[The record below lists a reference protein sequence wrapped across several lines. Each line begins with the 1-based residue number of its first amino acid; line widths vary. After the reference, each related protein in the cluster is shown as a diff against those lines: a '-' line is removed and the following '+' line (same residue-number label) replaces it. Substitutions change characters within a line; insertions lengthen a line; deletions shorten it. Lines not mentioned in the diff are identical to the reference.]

1 MTYQFPR
8 YPDSPVI
15 TPRTGTG
22 GLSNRSEHAWA
33 LGDFVPV
40 LLFSAIGLFTALYLI
55 GREASHAEEKGT
67 SPVAAR
73 ENVLPALVI
82 SPLSLEPNLNGM
94 LATIDGGAALPLEE
108 LVAGVRREAF
118 DHNLVHARVQTSDP
132 TR

>member
-8 YPDSPVI
+8 YPDSPV
-15 TPRTGTG
+15 TARRPGTG
-22 GLSNRSEHAWA
+22 GSPARSEHAWA
-33 LGDFVPV
+33 LADFLPV
-40 LLFSAIGLFTALYLI
+40 VLFSALGLVAALYLG
-55 GREASHAEEKGT
+55 GREASPTAEKGT
-67 SPVAAR
+67 STAAR

-82 SPLSLEPNLNGM
+82 SPLSLEPNLNGV
-94 LATIDGGAALPLEE
+94 LATGDGGAAIPLEE